1 MWNEGMHVITL
12 THLDGEQQQFV
23 CRCGESFVGPERI
36 VKTLIMAHRMEKFIG
51 VRNRLAGME

>member
-23 CRCGESFVGPERI
+23 CRCGESYVGPERI
-36 VKTLIMAHRMEKFIG
+36 VKTLIMAHRMEEFPR
-51 VRNRLAGME
+51 VRQQLGGME